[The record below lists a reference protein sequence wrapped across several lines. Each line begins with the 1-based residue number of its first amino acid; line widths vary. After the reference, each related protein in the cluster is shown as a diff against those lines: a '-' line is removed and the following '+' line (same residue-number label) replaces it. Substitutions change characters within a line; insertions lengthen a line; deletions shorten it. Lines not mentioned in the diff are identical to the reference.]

1 MATPL
6 LMYCWKCSHRFPEA
20 EIVCPRCGAANAP
33 GQSYATPPTV
43 SSPRARE
50 LEQEWTD
57 THQRGRHVPGAVSL
71 AIVVG
76 TFILAGVVIG
86 LVFGH

>member
-1 MATPL
+1 MAPL
-6 LMYCWKCSHRFPEA
+6 LMYCWKCSHQFPET
-20 EIVCPRCGAANAP
+20 EIVCPQCGAANAP

-43 SSPRARE
+43 GSPRARE
-50 LEQEWTD
+50 LEKAWTA

-71 AIVVG
+71 AVVVG
-76 TFILAGVVIG
+76 VFILVGVILG